1 MILWRQTQ
9 NKKMLRYL
17 NKQNFNV
24 SFIDV
29 GKKARNGKMTY
40 LMSDT
45 TLLLKGVSTRSSI
58 DNVD

>member
-9 NKKMLRYL
+9 NKEMLRYL

-29 GKKARNGKMTY
+29 GKKQEMGKWRFNEWYNPLIEGSLYT
-40 LMSDT
+40 
-45 TLLLKGVSTRSSI
+45 
-58 DNVD
+58 